1 MQAAG
6 KIDVVDLSTPLSIES
21 WLHAPK
27 GGCVG
32 LDVTPSRFVNARSRE
47 LLDPV
52 TPIPG
57 LYMTGQDTGI
67 CGVTLCQLA
76 GVTTALRMEGALAGA
91 RILAQSILLGN

>member
-1 MQAAG
+1 M
-6 KIDVVDLSTPLSIES
+6 IVFLVINNV
-21 WLHAPK
+21 

-32 LDVTPSRFVNARSRE
+32 LDVTPNRFVNSRSRD

-52 TPIPG
+52 TPVSG
-57 LYMTGQDTGI
+57 FYLTGQDTGI

-76 GVTTALRMEGALAGA
+76 GVTTAFRIEGLLAAA